1 MLLYVWEVSRNVVE
15 CCVVESVWLR
25 LCMFVRVYVCAWS
38 AYEGREGNEGCVST
52 AEVLLKKF
60 LNE

>member
-1 MLLYVWEVSRNVVE
+1 MWEVSRNVVE

-52 AEVLLKKF
+52 AEGTLEKV